1 MLHCSEVQSLS
12 KDPRIIH
19 GVSKNKLL
27 PKPTTNVASVGKS
40 HLSLSCAKKVKMV
53 ACKFY
58 WHRKVPNTE

>member
-1 MLHCSEVQSLS
+1 MY
-12 KDPRIIH
+12 PRIIH